1 MISSEREN
9 GKLSKQKRC
18 PQKRGAYFF
27 NYSSFFL
34 PLLQSSRNSPLL
46 FTRISARLI
55 HSLSLQTKINDMNT
69 SSYSRE
75 PPSPKRATPQ
85 NASVGAKVSHPS
97 GNPQL
102 GRKAKLSHLPGPTVD
117 ELLQRLNGNAPPT
130 KMIGRK
136 APGTNGF
143 FLACD
148 AVPWKS
154 SAQREAERLEAMR
167 RQAEEEEE
175 ERKKKAKPEEVEEEE
190 EDFLCTQEKR
200 KSLSSQLLPSFVVAS
215 QDANKENV
223 DVTRNVPYVKKS
235 ENVLKNALEVPL
247 TTRGNDADVVVLDW
261 KKQTAGTD
269 DDVETDFI
277 RSSLTPPKGGEKKKS
292 GDDKSS
298 GKRCVDVR
306 VGSAALSARDGKKAR
321 FDVSKTREEKND
333 DVVVALDKSKEMQ
346 KLLVRSRALGRQV
359 SSLSRRLNA
368 FEQFFED
375 TVTARFEETN
385 GFIFEVLTALSSA
398 PRCVHPF
405 LSAQPQREEEKAD
418 KKNASDSAEQKKQ
431 ISTKP
436 KKMSSKEK
444 ASMGLCFREAVTLDD
459 FLDGYNTQVNLSPK
473 RVLALTKAE
482 KSKRS
487 SYINYWKPFARIF
500 RDALSDFETLFGDKA
515 GEYIGEFELAMEE
528 ALVVSAEQTSR
539 RAGEQKRWKPV
550 ASAFISA
557 SAETRETMRTSWN
570 LKGIMNQMH
579 LKTFTL

>member
-1 MISSEREN
+1 
-9 GKLSKQKRC
+9 
-18 PQKRGAYFF
+18 
-27 NYSSFFL
+27 
-34 PLLQSSRNSPLL
+34 
-46 FTRISARLI
+46 
-55 HSLSLQTKINDMNT
+55 MNT
-69 SSYSRE
+69 SSYGRK

-85 NASVGAKVSHPS
+85 NASVREEVSHPS
-97 GNPQL
+97 GNPQS
-102 GRKAKLSHLPGPTVD
+102 GRETKLYHLPGPTVD
-117 ELLQRLNGNAPPT
+117 ELLKRLNGNAPPT
-130 KMIGRK
+130 KTIGRK

-143 FLACD
+143 VLACD

-154 SAQREAERLEAMR
+154 SAQREAERLEMMR
-167 RQAEEEEE
+167 QQAEAEEGA
-175 ERKKKAKPEEVEEEE
+175 RKKKAKPEEVEEEE

-200 KSLSSQLLPSFVVAS
+200 KSLSSQLLPSFAVAS

-247 TTRGNDADVVVLDW
+247 TTRGNDADVVVLEW

-269 DDVETDFI
+269 DDVEADFI

-321 FDVSKTREEKND
+321 FDVSKTREEKDD

-375 TVTARFEETN
+375 TITARFEETN

-405 LSAQPQREEEKAD
+405 LSAQPQRGVGKNKREEIREGERASEKISA
-418 KKNASDSAEQKKQ
+418 ASDSAEQKKQ
-431 ISTKP
+431 ISTTP

-444 ASMGLCFREAVTLDD
+444 ASMGLCFRESVTLDD
-459 FLDGYNTQVNLSPK
+459 FLDGYNTQANLPPK

-482 KSKRS
+482 RSKRS

-539 RAGEQKRWKPV
+539 RANEQKRWKPV

>member
-1 MISSEREN
+1 MQI
-9 GKLSKQKRC
+9 KR
-18 PQKRGAYFF
+18 
-27 NYSSFFL
+27 
-34 PLLQSSRNSPLL
+34 
-46 FTRISARLI
+46 TLI
-55 HSLSLQTKINDMNT
+55 
-69 SSYSRE
+69 
-75 PPSPKRATPQ
+75 
-85 NASVGAKVSHPS
+85 
-97 GNPQL
+97 
-102 GRKAKLSHLPGPTVD
+102 
-117 ELLQRLNGNAPPT
+117 
-130 KMIGRK
+130 
-136 APGTNGF
+136 
-143 FLACD
+143 
-148 AVPWKS
+148 
-154 SAQREAERLEAMR
+154 
-167 RQAEEEEE
+167 
-175 ERKKKAKPEEVEEEE
+175 
-190 EDFLCTQEKR
+190 
-200 KSLSSQLLPSFVVAS
+200 
-215 QDANKENV
+215 
-223 DVTRNVPYVKKS
+223 

-247 TTRGNDADVVVLDW
+247 KPRGHDADVVVLDW
-261 KKQTAGTD
+261 KKQKVET

-277 RSSLTPPKGGEKKKS
+277 RASLTPPKGGEKKKS

-306 VGSAALSARDGKKAR
+306 VGSAALSARDRKKAR
-321 FDVSKTREEKND
+321 IDASKTREEKD
-333 DVVVALDKSKEMQ
+333 DGVVVALDKSKEMQ

-359 SSLSRRLNA
+359 SSLSCRLNA

-375 TVTARFEETN
+375 TITARFEETN

-459 FLDGYNTQVNLSPK
+459 FLDGYNTQANLPPK

-528 ALVVSAEQTSR
+528 ALVVSAEQASR
-539 RAGEQKRWKPV
+539 RAEAMETSRVSFHFCFGRNARDDAHELESERHHESD
-550 ASAFISA
+550 ASEEVYFV
-557 SAETRETMRTSWN
+557 TSEERCSE
-570 LKGIMNQMH
+570 L
-579 LKTFTL
+579 